1 MIEFNKELAILSIEA
16 GLGHVITRSGLHVE
30 VVDWEHGNNSM
41 YPILG
46 KVQGEIRSWAIN
58 GQYIIGIQNE
68 KSKIDLCLELEFD
81 YEIAQL
87 VLLSNTGQIIT
98 KDGKKVIITEFSKNI
113 IFGKYFLGTSMYN
126 GCWNRDGKSCHNI
139 EDDDLCIR
147 LNT

>member
-16 GLGHVITRSGLHVE
+16 GLGYVITRSGLRVE
-30 VVDWEHGNNSM
+30 VIDWEHGNNSM

-46 KVQGEIRSWAIN
+46 KIQGEIRSWAIN
-58 GQYIIGIQNE
+58 GQYVIGTLNE
-68 KSKIDLCLELEFD
+68 ESKIDLCLELEFD

-98 KDGKKVIITEFSKNI
+98 KDGKKVIITEFSENM

-126 GCWNRDGKSCHNI
+126 GCWNRDGKSCSNI